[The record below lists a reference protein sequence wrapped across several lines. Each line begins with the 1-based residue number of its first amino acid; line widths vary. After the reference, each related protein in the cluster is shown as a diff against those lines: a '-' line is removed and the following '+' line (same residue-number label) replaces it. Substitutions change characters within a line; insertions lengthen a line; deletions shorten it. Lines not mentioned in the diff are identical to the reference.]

1 MMKQW
6 LLAPHF
12 GFASD
17 DSRQLGTK
25 SSHMDLP
32 DVVWFP
38 FDEAELDDQAV
49 DVEDLDNPI
58 LNEEPDQI
66 HCDGFASECGFV
78 SESADA
84 LVSE

>member
-1 MMKQW
+1 MRIMMKQW

-32 DVVWFP
+32 DIVWFP
-38 FDEAELDDQAV
+38 FDEAELD
-49 DVEDLDNPI
+49 
-58 LNEEPDQI
+58 EPPA
-66 HCDGFASECGFV
+66 GLTSFEFV
-78 SESADA
+78 NF
-84 LVSE
+84 